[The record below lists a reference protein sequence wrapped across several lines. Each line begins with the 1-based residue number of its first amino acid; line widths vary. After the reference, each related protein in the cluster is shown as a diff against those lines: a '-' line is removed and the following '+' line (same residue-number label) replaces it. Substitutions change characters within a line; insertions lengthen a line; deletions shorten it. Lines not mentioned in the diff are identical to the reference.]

1 MNQEKSVYA
10 YFGIIIAI
18 VTGFMAYLFFS
29 YVQVAVFEPVNV
41 EVPQQPI
48 APTPLP
54 ETETPFDPF
63 ELSEEGALTVR
74 WQKPEVLDVPGNWQ
88 LKTDWG
94 EGSVDVGTFYFYNV
108 GVVTVGEYMNA
119 NVVLAEWEAMGP
131 QFVKPEFR
139 FLKVGP
145 ELILLTQHSDDY
157 TYIIDPNAVT
167 INRELRLPGFRLPE
181 SFTEPVSG
189 ETITRDPEARYW
201 FELTALEPAF
211 SHPGIGQLYTNKAS
225 SEFIADVPYV
235 NQLNGFL
242 ARLPDGRVAAY
253 AVDYAFILADGI
265 PQMRFSDGTDNAVPY
280 QFVDVGSCGSTNY
293 AAVVPADV
301 EATLALV
308 DFGRTLDDRA
318 IYINGGEPEPGLF
331 TMYEQ
336 MFVEEG
342 QQKMSFEELLKLYPF
357 LYFRD
362 GFDRLIRLTNATIL
376 PAAEC
381 GKPVIYLYPESV
393 QDVSV
398 QVAPYGGFSYTDP
411 AYNGG
416 WNVIAH
422 PDGRLVNKADGQTY
436 PYLFWEGNGGIM
448 KTDTNRG
455 FVVAQGD
462 VESFLADSLAKLGF
476 IDQEIAD
483 FIEFWLPRMQAA
495 PYYFITFYNRDTMD
509 ALAPLT
515 VQPTPDT
522 IIRVLMDYRELDA
535 PVEVEEYPLFAPK
548 RTGFT
553 VTEWG
558 GVLR

>member
-10 YFGIIIAI
+10 YFGIIIAV

-41 EVPQQPI
+41 EVPQQPST
-48 APTPLP
+48 PTPAP
-54 ETETPFDPF
+54 QPIDPV

-74 WQKPEVLDVPGNWQ
+74 WQAPEAIEVPGNWQ
-88 LKTDWG
+88 LDADWG
-94 EGSVDVGTFYFYNV
+94 DGLQDVGTFYFYNV
-108 GVVTVGEYMNA
+108 GVVTVGEYANA
-119 NVVLAEWEAMGP
+119 NVLLAEWEAMGP

-145 ELILLTQHSDDY
+145 QLILLTQHSDDY
-157 TYIIDPNAVT
+157 TYIIDPSAVT
-167 INRELRLPGFRLPE
+167 INTDLRLPGFLLPE

-189 ETITRDPEARYW
+189 ETMKRDPEARYW
-201 FELTALEPAF
+201 FEMTALEPAF

-225 SEFIADVPYV
+225 SEFIADVPYI

-253 AVDYAFILADGI
+253 EASYGFMGADGI
-265 PQMRFSDGTDNAVPY
+265 PQIRFSDGTDNAVAY
-280 QFVDVGSCGSTNY
+280 QFVDVGSCGKTNY
-293 AAVVPADV
+293 AAVVAADE
-301 EATLALV
+301 EASLSLV
-308 DFGRTLDDRA
+308 DFGRTSDGRA
-318 IYINGGEPEPGLF
+318 IYINSGETESGLLS
-331 TMYEQ
+331 MYEQ

-342 QQKMSFEELLKLYPF
+342 QQKMAFDDFLKLYPY

-362 GFDRLIRLTNATIL
+362 GFERLIRLTNATIL

-416 WNVIAH
+416 WQVIAH
-422 PDGRLVNKADGQTY
+422 PDGRVVNKADGKTY

-455 FVVAQGD
+455 FVVAQVD
-462 VESFLADSLAKLGF
+462 VEPFLADSLAKLGF

-483 FIEFWLPRMQAA
+483 FIDFWLPRMQSA
-495 PYYFITFYNRDTMD
+495 PYYFITFYGRDTMD
-509 ALAPLT
+509 ALAPLN